1 MCSYMC
7 AYMCLQDAD
16 HMIVAATFNVLSN
29 NFAALIDIF
38 LHYSHEHKDV
48 LDLSGLVLLP
58 VFSLFFSLKMFCKI
72 SLSLN
77 LFQFLFLFLFL
88 SHTLSISLLFSL
100 SLSLSLLFSLSLSLT
115 FSLPLVGGRAISL
128 SLSLAPLSLSL
139 SLSLLSLARAC
150 ARARSRSRPLCSPL
164 SLSIYLPLAGWALF
178 LLSVCRANQNQVCVL
193 LL

>member
-58 VFSLFFSLKMFCKI
+58 VFFSFFLIENVLQNFSLSQSLSI
-72 SLSLN
+72 SLSLS
-77 LFQFLFLFLFL
+77 L
-88 SHTLSISLLFSL
+88 SHTHSLNLSLILSL
-100 SLSLSLLFSLSLSLT
+100 SLSLSLILSFSLSHLLSPSRWWARDLSLSLSRS
-115 FSLPLVGGRAISL
+115 SLSL
-128 SLSLAPLSLSL
+128 SLSLAPLS
-139 SLSLLSLARAC
+139 
-150 ARARSRSRPLCSPL
+150 RARVRARPL
-164 SLSIYLPLAGWALF
+164 SLSPSL
-178 LLSVCRANQNQVCVL
+178 
-193 LL
+193 